1 MAKKRSPAPQT
12 PSTTPRATFLSRFSW
27 YLVLMPLLTLLW
39 GWVYFEKGEIIALNK
54 GCGWDGVTYKNVVWS
69 LQWNKARP
77 DYAERSRLRID
88 PYRVQRIAP
97 SVAVY
102 GEMQAARWL
111 YQQVTPMFTR
121 VPAWLEW
128 SYEQYPLPPWFF
140 RWFAD
145 NPNQAANAQSV
156 ALTLDSLVAGYFV
169 FHSLLMLLGT
179 ALLWAMTARK
189 LNLGLT
195 ARWLGFCGLFANVAV
210 MKMSFYYPTL
220 TDTTALFAAMLML
233 YAYVANSAWLLLPAA
248 VLGFFTFPTAF
259 YVAALLFLFPRSIVL
274 HKEAVVEEAQAM
286 TGFERNAGIGAGVLV
301 LCASVYFVLIAEVRF
316 VEVEQIQPMLLI
328 LTLPL
333 LLAHVFFTVSGLAAQ
348 FPLQAMVRHFKE
360 RKNLAGY
367 ALRALILLVLW
378 AGLLYWKKQIE
389 DPTLAAPMNTSL
401 FFGGSFASALGK
413 PLLPVVAGAV
423 YFGPIILVMILRF
436 REFLKAAWNL
446 GLGYMLVVTGLLL
459 MGIIMSETR
468 QLINFLPFL
477 VLGVAYS
484 LDSIRLPRIALV
496 LFALVSVIAA
506 KVWLPFNFA
515 GMAEQAANITGGIHA
530 TFPLQYYFM
539 NHGPWM
545 SWTSYFL
552 QGACALV
559 VAGLLWWVLS
569 PTFAAEYGEK

>member
-1 MAKKRSPAPQT
+1 
-12 PSTTPRATFLSRFSW
+12 
-27 YLVLMPLLTLLW
+27 MPLLTLLW
-39 GWVYFEKGEIIALNK
+39 GWIYFENGEIIALNK

-111 YQQVTPMFTR
+111 YQHVTPMFTR

-145 NPNQAANAQSV
+145 NSINSNQAANAQSV

-179 ALLWAMTARK
+179 AVLWAMTARK
-189 LNLGLT
+189 LNLGVA

-210 MKMSFYYPTL
+210 MKMSLYYPTL
-220 TDTTALFAAMLML
+220 TDTTALFVAMLML
-233 YAYVANSAWLLLPAA
+233 YAYIANSAWLLLPAA
-248 VLGFFTFPTAF
+248 VLGFFTFPTAM
-259 YVAALLFLFPRSIVL
+259 YVAALLFLFPRNIVL
-274 HKEAVVEEAQAM
+274 HNEVAPGEVAPGEVAQPETPAMTVFVRNVSIGAVVV
-286 TGFERNAGIGAGVLV
+286 VL
-301 LCASVYFVLIAEVRF
+301 LASVYFVLIAEVRF
-316 VEVEQIQPMLLI
+316 VEVEPLQPLLLI

-333 LLAHVFFTVSGLAAQ
+333 LCGQVFFTVSRLAAQ
-348 FPLQAMVRHFKE
+348 FPVQAIMRHFTE
-360 RKNLAGY
+360 RKHLAGY

-413 PLLPVVAGAV
+413 PLLPVLAGAV

-446 GLGYMLVVTGLLL
+446 GLGYMLVITALLL
-459 MGIIMSETR
+459 MGAIMSETR

-484 LDSIRLPRIALV
+484 LDSVRLPRIALV
-496 LFALVSVIAA
+496 LFALVGVMAA
-506 KVWLPFNFA
+506 KVWLPFNFT

-545 SWTSYFL
+545 SWASYFL

-569 PTFAAEYGEK
+569 PQFAAEYGEKQSQQK